1 MNSMPAAS
9 KAALTS
15 SNVDERLGGT
25 LSTASNLLIVLAV
38 TPDLFANSSVVQR
51 RAFLAERIWV
61 LAGWLAVG
69 KILSGRMATALLR
82 VDTKTKGLVFTHQL
96 DFCFR

>member
-61 LAGWLAVG
+61 PVG
-69 KILSGRMATALLR
+69 NERDLLSHLCSVG
-82 VDTKTKGLVFTHQL
+82 VVS
-96 DFCFR
+96 